1 LSCGYGT
8 ASKLGPIAYFGLA
21 KNDTANCKAAFDAP
35 DKPTSYFDST
45 CFVDA
50 ADEDKT
56 KDTWASVEEGARPW
70 PPGTAATT
78 RRNLETT
85 TAAGEK
91 TPKGPSGL
99 YDEQAL
105 TVCYNDLVKRN
116 FKLSQERIRDDGKQL
131 DPTKGLPRGWFELY
145 YACNCLGK
153 ASCDVPV
160 NFLNLADGTEDVFQ
174 TQRGTGASPFS
185 SSLWTFTP
193 ACSKKLNQ
201 GIKRSGN
208 SDYGKGSAGAASYDE
223 NVPEP
228 RLMLVTDCVMN
239 DIINPF
245 SGEPLQKAE
254 MADVIVWI
262 DMVVVVS
269 FLIFIW
275 IMEDS
280 QEAYAHQFK
289 EESIEMN
296 DFSIRVKGMP
306 LDHQYGN
313 DENNL
318 RAFLTHHLEGVIQ
331 DEMAAKGKKHSG
343 CNDDNADFDNIGADG
358 PALKSFDWEVA
369 DINFGKTNMGYVDYL
384 NKLADLR
391 VKFIANK
398 HRLAKTEDMKLQG
411 TIANEQEAL

>member
-1 LSCGYGT
+1 
-8 ASKLGPIAYFGLA
+8 
-21 KNDTANCKAAFDAP
+21 
-35 DKPTSYFDST
+35 
-45 CFVDA
+45 
-50 ADEDKT
+50 
-56 KDTWASVEEGARPW
+56 
-70 PPGTAATT
+70 
-78 RRNLETT
+78 
-85 TAAGEK
+85 
-91 TPKGPSGL
+91 
-99 YDEQAL
+99 
-105 TVCYNDLVKRN
+105 
-116 FKLSQERIRDDGKQL
+116 
-131 DPTKGLPRGWFELY
+131 
-145 YACNCLGK
+145 
-153 ASCDVPV
+153 
-160 NFLNLADGTEDVFQ
+160 
-174 TQRGTGASPFS
+174 
-185 SSLWTFTP
+185 
-193 ACSKKLNQ
+193 
-201 GIKRSGN
+201 
-208 SDYGKGSAGAASYDE
+208 
-223 NVPEP
+223 
-228 RLMLVTDCVMN
+228 MN

-384 NKLADLR
+384 KKLADLR

-411 TIANEQEAL
+411 TIANEQEALQRQWSTVLDSYKEALRQTEEAAELEDNKDASVRFAYVVFRSMHAMEHVLDAYKIGTCKRWCIMSC